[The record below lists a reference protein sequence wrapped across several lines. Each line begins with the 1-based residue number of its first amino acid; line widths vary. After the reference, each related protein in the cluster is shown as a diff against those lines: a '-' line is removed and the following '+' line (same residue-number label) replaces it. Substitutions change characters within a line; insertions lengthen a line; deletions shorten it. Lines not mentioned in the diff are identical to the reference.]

1 MVEKEILKRLQE
13 VENRYQNIEKILSDP
28 SINPSDI
35 HRYSKEHSE
44 ISEVVEVYREYKKVL
59 TEIEE
64 NTLLLKDEE
73 LGKLAKEEI
82 LILEDKQ
89 AELEERLRFLLLPK
103 DPNDEKNVL
112 LEIRAGTGGE
122 EAALF
127 SADLF
132 RMYTRYAERN
142 GWKVEIMTLNETG
155 IGGIKEVIA
164 AIEGKNVYSKLK
176 YESGVHRVQ
185 RIPTTEAGGRIHTST
200 ATVAVLVEPDDVEIN
215 VDEKDLRVDT
225 FRASGAGGQ
234 HVNKTDSAI
243 RITHI
248 PTGIVVQCQDERSQ
262 HKNRAKAMRMLKA
275 KIYELEEEK
284 RRSEISDMRKSMVG
298 SGERS
303 EKIRTYN
310 FPQGRIT
317 DHRVGLTLYRIEEI
331 LDGDIEELIQA
342 LTIHFQAESLKQ
354 AVMS

>member
-13 VENRYQNIEKILSDP
+13 VETRYQNIEKILSDP

-89 AELEERLRFLLLPK
+89 AGLEEKLRFLLLPK

-185 RIPTTEAGGRIHTST
+185 RVPTTEAGGRIHTST

-262 HKNRAKAMRMLKA
+262 HKNRARAMRMLKA
-275 KIYELEEEK
+275 RIYELEEEK
-284 RRSEISDMRKSMVG
+284 RNSEISDMRKSMVG

-317 DHRVGLTLYRIEEI
+317 DHRVGLTLYRIEGI

-342 LTIHFQAESLKQ
+342 LTMHFQAESLKR

>member
-13 VENRYQNIEKILSDP
+13 VETRYQNIEKILSDP

-59 TEIEE
+59 TEIEG

-89 AELEERLRFLLLPK
+89 AGLEEKLRFLLLPK

-185 RIPTTEAGGRIHTST
+185 RVPTTEAGGRIHTST

-262 HKNRAKAMRMLKA
+262 HKNRARAMRMLKA
-275 KIYELEEEK
+275 RIYELEEEK
-284 RRSEISDMRKSMVG
+284 RNSEISDMRKSMVG

-317 DHRVGLTLYRIEEI
+317 DHRVGLTLYRIEGI

-342 LTIHFQAESLKQ
+342 LTMHFQAESLKR